1 MIMVL
6 QPMDGTPAIP
16 PRVRTVAY
24 FVGLAVGGLTI
35 LATGVTAAVAP
46 DAAVTVLAV
55 CGAFSGAASFI
66 LGGLGVAFRPTAV
79 TTGPGIAPPPWEIAD
94 LTPAEQDELRLRH
107 GGLGG

>member
-1 MIMVL
+1 MVL
-6 QPMDGTPAIP
+6 QPIDGTPAIP
-16 PRVRTVAY
+16 AKVRTVAY

-35 LATGVTAAVAP
+35 LATGVTAAVQP

-79 TTGPGIAPPPWEIAD
+79 TTGPDIGAPWAAAD
-94 LTPAEQDELRLRH
+94 LTPDEIDELRSRYRGP
-107 GGLGG
+107 GG